1 MHSFIISICVVAKVL
16 DITGKCIAFFKFEL
30 RNKWASLNYL
40 NPSRRDP
47 GRRELVNPNF
57 YFHIAVWCLKRFYQG
72 FKRLDKTV

>member
-47 GRRELVNPNF
+47 GRREKIKLNF
-57 YFHIAVWCLKRFYQG
+57 YFYTSLWCLKKFYKGLQ
-72 FKRLDKTV
+72 RPS